1 MVANGQGYSLANA
14 MPRSELALDG
24 RRVVRLPLA
33 GTHRPMTIGVLSL
46 ADVQKS
52 KLFQAFE
59 AHCSLT
65 ITSARIPGMI
75 SPLEAMSMAAAVR

>member
-1 MVANGQGYSLANA
+1 
-14 MPRSELALDG
+14 
-24 RRVVRLPLA
+24 
-33 GTHRPMTIGVLSL
+33 MTIGVLSL